1 MNNETSREVLEKTA
15 LLQKMRSVPELFV
28 LMSACT
34 KEPYVEC
41 DADVYKRQQ
50 RECAAATPRQIW

>member
-1 MNNETSREVLEKTA
+1 MNNETSSEVLEKTA

-41 DADVYKRQQ
+41 DAETFDDEIFHVFYRG
-50 RECAAATPRQIW
+50 